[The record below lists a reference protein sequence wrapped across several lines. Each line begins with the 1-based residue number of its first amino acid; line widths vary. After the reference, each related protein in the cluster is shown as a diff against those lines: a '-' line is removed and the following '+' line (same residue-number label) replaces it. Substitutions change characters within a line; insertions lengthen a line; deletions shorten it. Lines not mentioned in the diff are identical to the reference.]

1 MEQDPDITYSR
12 FNKRFSNFLWTP
24 LAIFRFRG
32 RLYIIL
38 FYFIL
43 FFLSNCTY
51 LWDWLGVHILTQFPV
66 QGPQNS
72 PIEH

>member
-24 LAIFRFRG
+24 LTIFRFRG

-38 FYFIL
+38 FYFIIYFFIELYLPMGL
-43 FFLSNCTY
+43 F
-51 LWDWLGVHILTQFPV
+51 WVHIFTQFPV

>member
-24 LAIFRFRG
+24 LAIFRFCG

-38 FYFIL
+38 FYFIYFFIELYLPMGL
-43 FFLSNCTY
+43 FWGTHF
-51 LWDWLGVHILTQFPV
+51 DPV
-66 QGPQNS
+66 SRAGS
-72 PIEH
+72 PKQSH